1 MTVMV
6 RDLPA
11 DERPRE
17 KLLFYGA
24 SSLSNAELLAILLRT
39 GTQQASVL
47 HIAEQVLARYRDRG
61 IVELVNMAPQELAEI
76 KGVGLAKA
84 ATVVAAIE
92 LGRRLSMKAAERVEA
107 VHGPADAA
115 RYAIP
120 RLRHEQREHFVAML
134 LDRRNHILAMHD
146 VSIGSQSASIVH
158 PREVFRTAIQHSAAS
173 LIVLH
178 NHPSGDPTPSPED
191 IEVTQRLV
199 DAGKIMDIPVLDHIV
214 LGGDKFISLKEEG
227 MVQ

>member
-17 KLLFYGA
+17 KLLAYGA
-24 SSLSNAELLAILLRT
+24 SSLGNAELLAILLRT

-47 HIAEQVLARYRDRG
+47 HIAEEVLARYRDRG

-92 LGRRLSMKAAERVEA
+92 LGRRLSMKAAEHVEA
-107 VHGPADAA
+107 VHGPEDAA

-134 LDRRNHILAMHD
+134 LDRRNHILAMRD
-146 VSIGSQSASIVH
+146 VSIGSQSASVVH
-158 PREVFRTAIQHSAAS
+158 PREVFRLAIQHSAAS

-178 NHPSGDPTPSPED
+178 NHPSGDPTPSQED
-191 IEVTQRLV
+191 VAVTQRLV
-199 DAGKIMDIPVLDHIV
+199 DAGRIMDIPVLDHIV

>member
-17 KLLFYGA
+17 KLLTYGA
-24 SSLSNAELLAILLRT
+24 SSLGNAELLAILLRT

-47 HIAEQVLARYRDRG
+47 HIAEEVLARYRDRG

-92 LGRRLSMKAAERVEA
+92 LGRRLSMKAAEHVEA
-107 VHGPADAA
+107 VHGPEDAA
-115 RYAIP
+115 HFLMP
-120 RLRHEQREHFVAML
+120 KLRFETVEHFGVL
-134 LDRRNHILAMHD
+134 ILNTKNHIIA
-146 VSIGSQSASIVH
+146 SPTISTGSLTASVVH
-158 PREVFRTAIQHSAAS
+158 PREVFREILKYPAAS
-173 LIVLH
+173 VLLFH
-178 NHPSGDPTPSPED
+178 NHPSGDPSPSHED
-191 IEVTQRLV
+191 IAVTHRLV
-199 DAGKIMDIPVLDHIV
+199 KAGKVLDIPILDHVIV
-214 LGGDKFISLKEEG
+214 GNNRFTSLKEKG
-227 MVQ
+227 LLD